1 MRNFFSR
8 VFSIG
13 RSGQICRE
21 IGLVVVVGG
30 GLVERQH
37 QTRSAV
43 GGRGLGQSALHPPR
57 DLRAWVRGPGRSSH
71 PASGGAV
78 SSNASIAPSRTQHLS
93 RAATGGNLGVL
104 RRRLLRVPAQD
115 PPSRLCAERRHSRGR
130 VLCRALIGWA
140 RARGG
145 FLGRGWSGQTRGP
158 RCAAEARKPGHTWA
172 VLEALQ
178 VPSRDTEWY
187 SRTADHPL
195 SLHPPSLNAPT
206 ASGAL

>member
-71 PASGGAV
+71 PASGGGGLV
-78 SSNASIAPSRTQHLS
+78 ERQHC
-93 RAATGGNLGVL
+93 
-104 RRRLLRVPAQD
+104 P
-115 PPSRLCAERRHSRGR
+115 
-130 VLCRALIGWA
+130 
-140 RARGG
+140 
-145 FLGRGWSGQTRGP
+145 
-158 RCAAEARKPGHTWA
+158 
-172 VLEALQ
+172 
-178 VPSRDTEWY
+178 
-187 SRTADHPL
+187 
-195 SLHPPSLNAPT
+195 
-206 ASGAL
+206 

>member
-71 PASGGAV
+71 PASGGR
-78 SSNASIAPSRTQHLS
+78 SRRTPALPLVERSTYHA
-93 RAATGGNLGVL
+93 RPRGATWGSCAGVCCGC
-104 RRRLLRVPAQD
+104 RRKT